1 MRRDNL
7 NDFLAFIAVARE
19 GSFTKAAAKL
29 GVSQSARDAG
39 REDGARAC
47 RGTEGVQPHHGTA
60 RGGNPL
66 FYKESTR
73 MFYGDAKKSLDE
85 LLTKLH

>member
-1 MRRDNL
+1 M
-7 NDFLAFIAVARE
+7 VAGADR
-19 GSFTKAAAKL
+19 GAD
-29 GVSQSARDAG
+29 GARGDAG